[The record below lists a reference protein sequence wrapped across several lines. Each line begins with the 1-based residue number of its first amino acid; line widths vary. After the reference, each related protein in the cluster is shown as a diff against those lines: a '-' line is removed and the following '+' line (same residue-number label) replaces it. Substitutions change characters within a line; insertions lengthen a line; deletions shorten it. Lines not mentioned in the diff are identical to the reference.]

1 MSKIFEIA
9 EEKIVAFL
17 DAALRAGGYALHAE
31 VQKLIASCSEKPP
44 IVTPAPVLPPEPVVV
59 VAEPV
64 SPLV

>member
-1 MSKIFEIA
+1 MSKFFEIA

-17 DAALRAGGYALHAE
+17 DALHAE